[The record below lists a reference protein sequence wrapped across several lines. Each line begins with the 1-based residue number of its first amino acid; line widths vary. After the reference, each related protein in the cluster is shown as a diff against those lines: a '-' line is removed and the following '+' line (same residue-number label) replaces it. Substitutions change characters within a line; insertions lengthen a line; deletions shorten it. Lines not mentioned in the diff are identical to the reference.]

1 MSLTWTSQIL
11 LKRLPTPLSL
21 GLKQLLRESTPAQQV
36 RQFKALLEIFLRYTS
51 GILLSNS
58 RGTNWIH

>member
-1 MSLTWTSQIL
+1 MSLTWTSPIL

-21 GLKQLLRESTPAQQV
+21 GLKQLLESLLLAQQV

-51 GILLSNS
+51 GILLSS
-58 RGTNWIH
+58 YLRGND